1 MHARLSWKQWT
12 RLQKALFISFAIH
25 GALLTLRI
33 ASPERF
39 DRLFSDA
46 PLDVIL
52 VNTRAKAE
60 APDKA
65 QALAQTQLAGGG
77 ELKNGRAASPLPTTA
92 ISPTLE
98 TCANGWWRTARY
110 FSQLQ
115 TPSAFCI

>member
-1 MHARLSWKQWT
+1 MLSRLSWKRWS

-33 ASPERF
+33 AAPERF

-52 VNTRAKAE
+52 VNTRAKAD

-77 ELKNGRAASPLPTTA
+77 ELKSEIGRAHV
-92 ISPTLE
+92 
-98 TCANGWWRTARY
+98 
-110 FSQLQ
+110 
-115 TPSAFCI
+115 